1 MDSKN
6 QYEEVDRRFK
16 EGLTIIVLNWPVIK
30 LIVQNGWVGKNEQR
44 IREDPEAKQLN
55 LDNEFKSESQVVQDF
70 IDDLF
75 QYIIKYDCKPEDLE
89 EWLLK
94 EIEDRFYTLIEDY
107 SEKEMA
113 KAILSLFNE
122 LEDGKYTLYEE
133 IKKMGAIMKSVKVAG
148 QCGNKEDDDSDE
160 EGEEWEDSSV
170 IGPDDKI
177 EQELTEE
184 ELKKIAEEKAQE
196 EKKKQMMEE
205 DGFSVVSSKKKK

>member
-30 LIVQNGWVGKNEQR
+30 LIVQNGWVGQNEER
-44 IREDPEAKQLN
+44 IRDDPEAKQLN
-55 LDNEFKSESQVVQDF
+55 LDSEFKSESQVVQDF
-70 IDDLF
+70 IEDLF

-89 EWLLK
+89 DWLLK
-94 EIEDRFYTLIEDY
+94 EIEYRFYTLIEDN
-107 SEKEMA
+107 SEKEMT

-133 IKKMGAIMKSVKVAG
+133 VKKMGALMKNVKVNG
-148 QCGNKEDDDSDE
+148 QCGNKDDDDSDE
-160 EGEEWEDSSV
+160 EGEDWEDSSV
-170 IGPDDKI
+170 IGPNDKV
-177 EQELTEE
+177 EEELTEE
-184 ELKKIAEEKAQE
+184 ELQKIAEEKAEE
-196 EKKKQMMEE
+196 EKKKQIMEE